1 LRVQTLTMINKTI
14 PPFYTKLAMVLI
26 SMIALGYLIINGKE
40 ILSPLIFAFL
50 FSIMLLPL
58 ARFLEIK
65 VRLPHGAACGVS
77 VILMVA
83 IIGGVIYL
91 VGSQI
96 SNLASDWPQLRD
108 QVVNTFAKLQD
119 WIAEHYDI
127 NASKQMNY
135 VHSATTKILSS
146 STSAI
151 GTTVLS
157 VSSMLLFLIFM
168 LIDTFFLLLY
178 RKLLL
183 RFLVAVFQ
191 EENAETVYD
200 VVQRIQYIIR
210 KYITGLFLEMLIV
223 ASVVCIVFLIGG
235 IKYAFL
241 LGLITGLFNIIPYIG
256 IFTALLLSVLI
267 TFSTAAV
274 GKVILVAVTIV
285 LMHLI
290 DSNFLLPVI
299 VGSKVKINALVT
311 ILGVILGEMLWGI
324 PGMFLSIPVI
334 AMSKIIFD
342 RIESLKPWGILL
354 GETEEQT
361 TKSKILQRKGDA
373 PEAEV
378 AG

>member
-1 LRVQTLTMINKTI
+1 MINKTI

-26 SMIALGYLIINGKE
+26 SMIALGYLVVHGKE
-40 ILSPLIFAFL
+40 ILSPLIFSFL
-50 FSIMLLPL
+50 FAIMLLPL
-58 ARFLEIK
+58 TKFLERK
-65 VRLPHGAACGVS
+65 VHLAHGAACGVS
-77 VILMVA
+77 VILMVL
-83 IIGGVIYL
+83 IVGGIIYL

-96 SNLASDWPQLRD
+96 SDLASDWPQLRD
-108 QVVNTFAKLQD
+108 QVVATFAKLQD

-135 VHSATTKILSS
+135 VHSATTKILSG
-146 STSAI
+146 STAAI

-183 RFLVAVFQ
+183 RFLVAVFK

-200 VVQRIQYIIR
+200 VVERIQYIIR
-210 KYITGLFLEMLIV
+210 KYITGLFLEMVIV
-223 ASVVCIVFLIGG
+223 ATVVCIVFLIGG

-267 TFSTAAV
+267 TFSTAAI
-274 GKVILVAVTIV
+274 GKVILVAVTII

-324 PGMFLSIPVI
+324 PGMFLSIPII

-354 GETEEQT
+354 GDETEIHT
-361 TKSKILQRKGDA
+361 SKAKILERKGDA

-378 AG
+378 VG

>member
-1 LRVQTLTMINKTI
+1 MASESLQNSR
-14 PPFYTKLAMVLI
+14 PFYTKLAMVLI
-26 SMIALGYLIINGKE
+26 SMIALGYLIIHGKE

-50 FSIMLLPL
+50 FAIMLLPL
-58 ARFLEIK
+58 AKFLETK
-65 VRLPHGAACGVS
+65 VHLPHGAACGLS
-77 VILMVA
+77 VILMIAVVA
-83 IIGGVIYL
+83 GVFYL

-108 QVVNTFAKLQD
+108 ELVNTFAKLQD
-119 WIAEHYDI
+119 WIAEHYNI

-135 VHSATTKILSS
+135 VHSATTKILSD
-146 STSAI
+146 STAAI
-151 GTTVLS
+151 GSTVLS

-183 RFLVAVFQ
+183 RFLVAAFKK
-191 EENAETVYD
+191 ENSETVYE
-200 VVQRIQYIIR
+200 VVQHIQYIIR

-223 ASVVCIVFLIGG
+223 ATIVCTVFLIGG

-241 LGLITGLFNIIPYIG
+241 LGLLTGLFNIIPYIG

-267 TFSTAAV
+267 TFSTAAT
-274 GKVILVAVTIV
+274 GKVILVAVTI
-285 LMHLI
+285 LAMHLI
-290 DSNFLLPVI
+290 DSNVLLPVI

-311 ILGVILGEMLWGI
+311 ILGVIIGEMLWGI

-342 RIESLKPWGILL
+342 RVESLKPWGILL
-354 GETEEQT
+354 GDEEKPSK
-361 TKSKILQRKGDA
+361 KSILSRKGDE

-378 AG
+378 AS